1 MDSIE
6 KLNNIAAQIPAG
18 RVLDVASGAGEFIHF
33 IREFSEVESVTALD
47 PSEMSRKFISEQ
59 FPDVDFILGTAEKIP
74 AEDGSFDTVC
84 MSNSLHHLSDIP
96 TALGELLRVLKPGG
110 NLIINEMQ
118 RDTDDEVRR
127 NHVRLHHW
135 SSALDR
141 KFGRF
146 HGETFDSAF
155 IKSTIESLSLEN
167 LIIIDYEWPIENPHD
182 EKMTSQK
189 IATIEKTIERLSD
202 KPGLDDIFAEG
213 REIVESIKQI
223 GYAPAPSIFL
233 WGIKPKG

>member
-33 IREFSEVESVTALD
+33 IHEFSNVESVTALD

-59 FPDVDFILGTAEKIP
+59 FPDVDFILGTAENIP
-74 AEDGSFDTVC
+74 AEDGSFDTIC

-110 NLIINEMQ
+110 NLVINEMQ

-135 SSALDR
+135 SSSLDR

-146 HGETFDSAF
+146 HAETFDSAF
-155 IKSTIESLSLEN
+155 IKSTIESLNLEN

-213 REIVESIKQI
+213 RSIVESIKQI
-223 GYAPAPSIFL
+223 GYAPAPSIFI

>member
-6 KLNNIAAQIPAG
+6 ILNDIAAQISAG

-33 IREFSEVESVTALD
+33 IREFSDVESITALD
-47 PSEMSRKFISEQ
+47 PSEMSRKFIADQ

-84 MSNSLHHLSDIP
+84 MSNSLHHLPDIP

-110 NLIINEMQ
+110 NLIVNEMQ
-118 RDTDDEVRR
+118 RDTDDEIRR

-135 SSALDR
+135 FSVLDR

-146 HGETFDSAF
+146 HSETFESAF
-155 IKSTIESLSLEN
+155 IKSTIESLNLDN
-167 LIIIDYEWPIENPHD
+167 LIVLDYEWPVEDPHD
-182 EKMTSQK
+182 KEETTQK
-189 IATIEKTIERLSD
+189 IAAIEKTIERLTA
-202 KPGLDDIFAEG
+202 KPGLEDIFSEG
-213 REIVESIKQI
+213 RKIVESIRKI
-223 GYAPAPSIFL
+223 GYAPAPSIFM